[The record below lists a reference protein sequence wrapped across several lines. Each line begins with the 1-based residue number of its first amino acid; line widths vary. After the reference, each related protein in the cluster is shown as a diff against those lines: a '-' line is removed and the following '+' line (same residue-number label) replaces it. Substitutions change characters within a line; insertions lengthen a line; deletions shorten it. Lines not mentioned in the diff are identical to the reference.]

1 MPLKVQIEITGDL
14 ERRLA
19 DAARRFGVR
28 AEEITS
34 AALRDLFE
42 RSEMEFDRTAAKV
55 LAKNRQLYRRVD

>member
-1 MPLKVQIEITGDL
+1 MKVQIEVTGDL

-19 DAARRFGVR
+19 EAARRFGVR
-28 AEEITS
+28 AEELAA

-42 RSEMEFDRTAAKV
+42 RGEPEFDRAAAKV